1 MSKRNAISPPNF
13 PASTGEAVI
22 YYADHDGRAVIGEG
36 DTSFETK
43 WSRSGSQ
50 SIYVLNDP
58 LGIRGVAI
66 APDTRSAGEVT
77 ETIAAG
83 LNYTSRH
90 RCPRKG
96 QVAVFENT
104 AGRFLAA
111 EVVDVRSEGHGDDED
126 RLVRRYAV
134 VPTDKDAAQRAEI
147 IRMARDTEE
156 ELRRLQPGDTS
167 PPSAHGGIGHNNPP
181 EPTPLTTVEC
191 DETISVLQEVLDV
204 SREGGDRILLT
215 RLVRHLRDVASKIV
229 RWAARKCDLA
239 ADAFAQQVGKTLAEG
254 KFLIAAWVAL
264 SGRLDHLLA
273 LLSRWAGF

>member
-83 LNYTSRH
+83 LN
-90 RCPRKG
+90 
-96 QVAVFENT
+96 
-104 AGRFLAA
+104 
-111 EVVDVRSEGHGDDED
+111 
-126 RLVRRYAV
+126 
-134 VPTDKDAAQRAEI
+134 
-147 IRMARDTEE
+147 
-156 ELRRLQPGDTS
+156 
-167 PPSAHGGIGHNNPP
+167 
-181 EPTPLTTVEC
+181 
-191 DETISVLQEVLDV
+191 
-204 SREGGDRILLT
+204 
-215 RLVRHLRDVASKIV
+215 
-229 RWAARKCDLA
+229 
-239 ADAFAQQVGKTLAEG
+239 
-254 KFLIAAWVAL
+254 
-264 SGRLDHLLA
+264 
-273 LLSRWAGF
+273 